1 MIAILLAMGESP
13 EDKRKIEQLYER
25 YNRLLYVV
33 AYRVLGNHEDAE
45 DAVFFSWE
53 KIIRHLDQVPDLPAE
68 MSGAKD
74 DFSVLDE
81 ETAKQCQKVCNKIK
95 AFLVTIVERTSIDM
109 YRKKKR
115 HAEVGVDEL
124 EETPF
129 VAVKESAY
137 DEAEVRL
144 VLEKLPKKY
153 AEVMFLYFVYEMSY
167 QEIADALSLSMS
179 AVASR
184 VMRGKEKLR
193 EILS

>member
-1 MIAILLAMGESP
+1 MITVLMAMVDSP
-13 EDKRKIEQLYER
+13 DEKRKIEQLYER

-53 KIIRHLDQVPDLPAE
+53 KIIRHLDQVPDLSE
-68 MSGAKD
+68 DK
-74 DFSVLDE
+74 
-81 ETAKQCQKVCNKIK
+81 KVCNKIK

-137 DEAEVRL
+137 DETEVRL

-153 AEVMFLYFVYEMSY
+153 AEVMLLYFVYEMSY

>member
-1 MIAILLAMGESP
+1 MLTMILSMGDSP

-33 AYRVLGNHEDAE
+33 AYRVLGHHEDAE
-45 DAVFFSWE
+45 DAVLLSWE
-53 KIIRHLDQVPDLPAE
+53 KIIRHLDRVPDQI
-68 MSGAKD
+68 
-74 DFSVLDE
+74 F
-81 ETAKQCQKVCNKIK
+81 CNKTK
-95 AFLVTIVERTSIDM
+95 AFLVTIVERTAIDL

-115 HAEVGVDEL
+115 HTEVGVEEF

-129 VAVKESAY
+129 VAVSESAY
-137 DEAEVRL
+137 DEAEVKL
-144 VLEKLPKKY
+144 LLKKLPKKY
-153 AEVMFLYFVYEMSY
+153 AEVMLLYFVYELSY

-193 EILS
+193 EIYEK

>member
-1 MIAILLAMGESP
+1 MIALLIALADTPDE
-13 EDKRKIEQLYER
+13 KRKIEQLYER

-53 KIIRHLDQVPDLPAE
+53 KIIKHLDQVPDLPAE
-68 MSGAKD
+68 IPDGRAQEADGDAAAAKD
-74 DFSVLDE
+74 
-81 ETAKQCQKVCNKIK
+81 CQKVCNKIK

-129 VAVKESAY
+129 VAVRENAY
-137 DEAEVRL
+137 DDTEVRL

-153 AEVMFLYFVYEMSY
+153 AEVMLLYFVYEMSY

>member
-1 MIAILLAMGESP
+1 MLVVLMAMAESP
-13 EDKRKIEQLYER
+13 SDKRKIELLYER

-53 KIIRHLDQVPDLPAE
+53 KIIKHLDQVPDLPAE
-68 MSGAKD
+68 AVAGD
-74 DFSVLDE
+74 DFSNLDE
-81 ETAKQCQKVCNKIK
+81 DRAKECQKVCNKIK

-193 EILS
+193 EILA

>member
-1 MIAILLAMGESP
+1 MIAHLIALADTP
-13 EDKRKIEQLYER
+13 DDKRKIEQLYER

-53 KIIRHLDQVPDLPAE
+53 KIIKHLDQVPDLPAE
-68 MSGAKD
+68 PGDDAEAVKD
-74 DFSVLDE
+74 
-81 ETAKQCQKVCNKIK
+81 CQKVCNKIK

-137 DEAEVRL
+137 DETEVRL

-153 AEVMFLYFVYEMSY
+153 AEVMLLYFVYEMSY

>member
-1 MIAILLAMGESP
+1 MVETP
-13 EDKRKIEQLYER
+13 EEKRKIEQLYER

-33 AYRVLGNHEDAE
+33 AYRVLGNQEDAE

-53 KIIRHLDQVPDLPAE
+53 KIIKHLDQVPNLPPDLPPNLPPDP
-68 MSGAKD
+68 GD
-74 DFSVLDE
+74 DEDAIKE
-81 ETAKQCQKVCNKIK
+81 CQKVCNKIK

-129 VAVKESAY
+129 VAVRENAY
-137 DEAEVRL
+137 DDTEVRL

-153 AEVMFLYFVYEMSY
+153 AEVMLLYFLYEMSY